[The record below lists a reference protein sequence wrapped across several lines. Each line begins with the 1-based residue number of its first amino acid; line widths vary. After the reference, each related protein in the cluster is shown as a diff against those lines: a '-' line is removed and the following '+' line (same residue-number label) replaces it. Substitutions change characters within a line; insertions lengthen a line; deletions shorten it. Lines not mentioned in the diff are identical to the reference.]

1 MVDSASAGAG
11 ISRTVEPES
20 PEAFAQLLAEASRA
34 GHATRIRGG
43 GTKSGWGRP
52 APDADLTVSTS
63 KLNRLIVHRHGDMTA
78 TVQAGMRL
86 LDFNQALAAHRQW
99 VPVETAFANTT
110 IGGMIATNDC
120 GPMRHRSGTPRDLL
134 IGITLALTDGRVV
147 KAGGHVVKNVAG
159 YDLGRLMSGS
169 FGALAGIVDA
179 TFKLM
184 PIPQA
189 SATLVVDYA
198 DAQALG
204 REVAALMASQLE
216 PAAFDVRSV
225 RPQADQRGAA
235 LQLLVR
241 FASSPAST
249 NEQSNHAAALL
260 TGKVTLVTGPPEFD
274 LWAEQLQSPWVRL
287 KPEKTFAPDTTS
299 EGPTVVRVSWLPAS
313 LAEVLALVGE
323 HSFWGRVM
331 GTGLVRLA
339 GESGTHAPFIER
351 LRASRAVRHVVVLQ
365 APRAVKEQVDAWG
378 PAPSSAV
385 ALRSLKQMFDPAG
398 ILNPGRGPI

>member
-1 MVDSASAGAG
+1 MADTPNPGTGFPPPPTA
-11 ISRTVEPES
+11 TVPQS
-20 PEAFAQLLAEASRA
+20 PDEFAQLLADAARLGRS
-34 GHATRIRGG
+34 TCIRGG

-52 APDADLTVSTS
+52 VPDADLTVSTA
-63 KLNRLIVHRHGDMTA
+63 KLNQLTVHRHGDMTA

-86 LDFNQALAAHRQW
+86 LDFNGALATHRQW
-99 VPVETAFANTT
+99 LPVESAFPDAT
-110 IGGMIATNDC
+110 IGGIIATNDC

-189 SATLVVDYA
+189 AATLVVEYA
-198 DAQALG
+198 DAPALG
-204 REVAALMASQLE
+204 RDVAALMASQLE

-225 RPQADQRGAA
+225 RLQPDRTDAA

-249 NEQSNHAAALL
+249 TEQSNHAAALL
-260 TGKVTLVTGPPEFD
+260 TGKVSLVTGQPEFD
-274 LWAEQLQSPWVRL
+274 LWAEQLQAPWQVRL
-287 KPEKTFAPDTTS
+287 QPDATA
-299 EGPTVVRVSWLPAS
+299 EQPTVVRVSWLPAS
-313 LAEVLALVGE
+313 IAEVLGLVSG
-323 HSFWGRVM
+323 HAFWGRVM
-331 GTGLVRLA
+331 GTGLVRLHGDSA
-339 GESGTHAPFIER
+339 GHAPFIER
-351 LRASRAVRHVVVLQ
+351 LRSSRAVRHVVVLQ
-365 APRAVKEQVDAWG
+365 APRRVKEQVDAWG
-378 PAPSSAV
+378 TPPSSA
-385 ALRSLKQMFDPAG
+385 ATLRALKQMFDPNG
-398 ILNPGRGPI
+398 VLNPGRGPI

>member
-1 MVDSASAGAG
+1 
-11 ISRTVEPES
+11 
-20 PEAFAQLLAEASRA
+20 
-34 GHATRIRGG
+34 
-43 GTKSGWGRP
+43 
-52 APDADLTVSTS
+52 
-63 KLNRLIVHRHGDMTA
+63 
-78 TVQAGMRL
+78 
-86 LDFNQALAAHRQW
+86 
-99 VPVETAFANTT
+99 
-110 IGGMIATNDC
+110 
-120 GPMRHRSGTPRDLL
+120 MRHRSGTARDLL

-204 REVAALMASQLE
+204 RDVAALMASQLE
-216 PAAFDVRSV
+216 PAAFDVRNV
-225 RPQADQRGAA
+225 RLRPDLPAV

-260 TGKVTLVTGPPEFD
+260 TGTVTLMTGPPEFD
-274 LWAEQLQSPWVRL
+274 LWAQQIQAPWVRL
-287 KPEKTFAPDTTS
+287 QPDPTS
-299 EGPTVVRVSWLPAS
+299 EPTVVRVSWLPAS
-313 LAEVLALVGE
+313 IAEVLALVGG
-323 HSFWGRVM
+323 HPFWGRVM

-378 PAPSSAV
+378 PPLSSAAV
-385 ALRSLKQMFDPAG
+385 TGALKQMFDPSG
-398 ILNPGRGPI
+398 ILNRGRGPI

>member
-1 MVDSASAGAG
+1 MVEHVVSGF
-11 ISRTVEPES
+11 SRTSEPSS
-20 PEAFAQLLAEASRA
+20 PEEFAQLLADASRA
-34 GHATRIRGG
+34 GRSTHIRGG

-99 VPVETAFANTT
+99 LPVETAFPDTT

-204 REVAALMASQLE
+204 RDVAALMASQLE
-216 PAAFDVRSV
+216 PAALDVRV
-225 RPQADQRGAA
+225 TPPTTNHQP
-235 LQLLVR
+235 LTQLLVR

-274 LWAEQLQSPWVRL
+274 LWAEQIQAPWVRL
-287 KPEKTFAPDTTS
+287 KPDTTP
-299 EGPTVVRVSWLPAS
+299 EPTVVRVSWLPAS
-313 LAEVLALVGE
+313 IAEVLALVGG
-323 HSFWGRVM
+323 HTFWGRVM

-378 PAPSSAV
+378 PPLSSAAV
-385 ALRSLKQMFDPAG
+385 TGALKQMFDPAG